1 MSDLFLTVDELA
13 DLTGFKAPHCQARW
27 LTRNRWRYV
36 LTRRNAPRVARNHFN
51 ERMGCGDGNSSS
63 STRASQADAINQAA
77 VGEQP
82 NFAALD
88 RR

>member
-36 LTRRNAPRVARNHFN
+36 LNRRNAPRVARNHFN
-51 ERMGCGDGNSSS
+51 ERMGCSDGGSAG
-63 STRASQADAINQAA
+63 RVGQADAINQAA
-77 VGEQP
+77 AGEQP

>member
-1 MSDLFLTVDELA
+1 MSDLFLTADELA

-51 ERMGCGDGNSSS
+51 LNPAVTPSPAVSS
-63 STRASQADAINQAA
+63 R
-77 VGEQP
+77 V
-82 NFAALD
+82 
-88 RR
+88 